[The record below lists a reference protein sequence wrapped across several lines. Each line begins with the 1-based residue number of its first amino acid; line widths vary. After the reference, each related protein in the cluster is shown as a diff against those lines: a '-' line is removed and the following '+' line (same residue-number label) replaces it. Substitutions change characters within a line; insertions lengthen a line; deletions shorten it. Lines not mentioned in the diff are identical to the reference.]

1 MQQTPDWSLCW
12 EDPPEEGTATYSNIL
27 ARRVPWTEE
36 PGGLHSPQGH
46 VESDMSEA
54 TSYARMHELS
64 MQASPA
70 IQKYSVLNDVKER
83 NYQLRTHLAE
93 THKING
99 DKAQMLI
106 SRVQSYEV

>member
-1 MQQTPDWSLCW
+1 M
-12 EDPPEEGTATYSNIL
+12 
-27 ARRVPWTEE
+27 EE

-106 SRVQSYEV
+106 SKVQSYEV